1 MNQEQSG
8 SCKNCGETSSKAY
21 CPLCGQRLSVNQV
34 TFKETF
40 QDFAD
45 TVFSVN
51 GPLLTTFKGLLKQP
65 GVLFQEYLEGRRKKY
80 YKPVAFFLLTT
91 VLYLT
96 TRSLIGFDPLKDA
109 MIQVSD
115 DEDPTRLF
123 SQARDFMLLNLDK
136 MLFIFVF
143 TLAIFSKIFFYF
155 RNTLAEFIAISFYMI
170 GVYTLIVTFNMFF
183 VHYGNSNIK
192 PVEILI
198 MGVYFIVAITS
209 FLKRPKFLI
218 IIKSFVLYF
227 LAFISYIIVGF
238 GLSTLIIFIKQL

>member
-109 MIQVSD
+109 MIQELD
-115 DEDPTRLF
+115 GW
-123 SQARDFMLLNLDK
+123 DFMLLNLDK

-238 GLSTLIIFIKQL
+238 GLSTLIIFIIQL